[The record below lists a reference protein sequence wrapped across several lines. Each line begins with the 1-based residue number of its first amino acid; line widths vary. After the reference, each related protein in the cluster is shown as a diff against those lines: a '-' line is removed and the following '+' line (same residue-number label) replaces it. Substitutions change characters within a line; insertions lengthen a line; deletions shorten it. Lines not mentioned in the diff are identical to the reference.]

1 MGDRRRRRYLD
12 TLSALGDSMAAGDI
26 RLAPMSQA
34 HRTALKAACAQ
45 DAEIWPIYA
54 VSYDPDHFDAAFD
67 ALMARGDALRFCVF
81 AGDRLI
87 GMTCYLGI
95 DEGRGV
101 RCVSDRPWI
110 TVAETCECALALL
123 TIGDR
128 ERAELLFSWTRQF
141 RTDEDRYW
149 TGTVF
154 PQESRFPADEQS
166 TYTAASVVLAA
177 DALSGT
183 SPASALFVDHDAV
196 LPALM
201 DADSLEEHSRD

>member
-12 TLSALGDSMAAGDI
+12 SLSALGDSMAAGDI

-101 RCVSDRPWI
+101 LEIGNTYYTPDLRGTGLNRIVKHLMLARAFDCGFRRIEFRVDARNARSQ
-110 TVAETCECALALL
+110 AALARLGAVREGV
-123 TIGDR
+123 IRADR
-128 ERAELLFSWTRQF
+128 ITWTGHVRDTVLFSI
-141 RTDEDRYW
+141 
-149 TGTVF
+149 
-154 PQESRFPADEQS
+154 
-166 TYTAASVVLAA
+166 LAA
-177 DALSGT
+177 EW
-183 SPASALFVDHDAV
+183 PHSATVQG
-196 LPALM
+196 
-201 DADSLEEHSRD
+201 